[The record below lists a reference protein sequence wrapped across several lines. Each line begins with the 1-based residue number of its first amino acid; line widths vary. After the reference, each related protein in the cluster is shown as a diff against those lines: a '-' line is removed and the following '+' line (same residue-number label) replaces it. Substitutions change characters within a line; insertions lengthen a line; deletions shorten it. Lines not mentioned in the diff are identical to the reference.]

1 VKARVLVVDD
11 DTVGRYTL
19 RNLLEEEGLE
29 VDEAADGQM
38 ALDKL
43 ATAEF
48 DLILSDLRM
57 PRMDGMEFLR
67 RTQAM
72 VPPPRVVLLTAHGSE
87 RHAVEAMKL
96 GALDYFRKPFDV
108 EEILKVIRR
117 SIATL
122 KLERENEQ
130 LRGEV
135 DLLHSLVFS
144 SAAMSRLALLIKRV
158 AGRDVTVLVTGES
171 GTGKERVAE
180 ALVAGSRRA
189 DKPFVRFN
197 CAALTPELAEAE
209 LFGHAK
215 GAFTGAV
222 KSRPGLFREADG
234 GTLLLDEVGELHQ
247 GTQAK
252 LLRVLQEGE
261 IRPVGEDRPQPVDVR
276 ILAATHRN
284 LGQLANDGR
293 FREDLLYRLKV
304 VTLEI
309 PPLRERPEDIP
320 VLARYFLTE
329 ACRRFGVP
337 PIALKSEW
345 LARLSAYRWPGNVR
359 ELENV
364 IESAVALSPDGT
376 LDPAFFPDPA
386 GPAEAPHTPTKFKE
400 QVAAFER
407 GLIVAAMDA
416 AKGNQSEAAR
426 MLDMGRATLQ
436 DKLRKYG
443 FALSSVPEGGKT
455 P

>member
-1 VKARVLVVDD
+1 MKPRVLVVDD
-11 DTVGRYTL
+11 DAVGRYTL
-19 RNLLEEEGLE
+19 RGLLEEEGLE
-29 VDEAADGQM
+29 VDEAADGM
-38 ALDKL
+38 VALDKL
-43 ATAEF
+43 ASAEF

-57 PRMDGMEFLR
+57 PRVDGMEFLR
-67 RTQAM
+67 RTKAM
-72 VPPPRVVLLTAHGSE
+72 TPPPRVVLLTAHGSE

-96 GALDYFRKPFDV
+96 GALDYFRKPFDIDEV
-108 EEILKVIRR
+108 LKVVRR
-117 SIATL
+117 SIETL
-122 KLERENEQ
+122 RLERENEQ

-144 SAAMSRLALLIKRV
+144 SAAMSHLALLIKRV
-158 AGRDVTVLVTGES
+158 APRDVTVLIAGES

-180 ALVAGSRRA
+180 AIVAASRRA
-189 DKPFVRFN
+189 DGPFVRFN
-197 CAALTPELAEAE
+197 CASLTPELAEAE

-222 KSRPGLFREADG
+222 KARTGLFREADG
-234 GTLLLDEVGELHQ
+234 GTLLLDEVGELHP

-252 LLRVLQEGE
+252 LLRVLQQSEV
-261 IRPVGEDRPQPVDVR
+261 RPVGEDRALQVDVR

-284 LGQLANDGR
+284 LGELVTEGK

-304 VTLEI
+304 VTLDI
-309 PPLRERPEDIP
+309 PPLRERVDDIP
-320 VLARYFLTE
+320 VLARHFLTQ

-337 PIALKSEW
+337 PIAARAEW

-359 ELENV
+359 ELQNV
-364 IESAVALSPDGT
+364 IESAVAMSPEGT
-376 LDPAFFPDPA
+376 LDPAYFPDPA
-386 GPAEAPHTPTKFKE
+386 LPADTPRTPTNLKE

-426 MLDMGRATLQ
+426 MLNVGRATLQ
-436 DKLRKYG
+436 DKLRKY
-443 FALSSVPEGGKT
+443 ALSEPEGSR
-455 P
+455 